1 MNEFDV
7 ITKPKHY
14 NQGKV
19 EAWDIIKQQV
29 KDWPSYLEG
38 NILRYILRYKYK
50 DSNLQD
56 LKKLRQ
62 YLDQLIKHYEEL

>member
-38 NILRYILRYKYK
+38 NILLYILRYKYK